1 MVEKQH
7 QQQIEFY
14 KTNKLALSF
23 IASPFLTV
31 DII

>member
-1 MVEKQH
+1 MVEKQ
-7 QQQIEFY
+7 QQQIEFC
-14 KTNKLALSF
+14 KTNKLELSF